1 MTCSAMT
8 PALCSWPL
16 ALRMW
21 PLTLILALLP
31 MWGVGL
37 FARGLW
43 TPDEPREAAIAGAM
57 ADGAGWAVPVL
68 AGVPFCEKPPL
79 TYWLAG
85 ASITAFG
92 RNPAAARIPNLLWAA
107 LAVLAVGGLA
117 AAAAGGGRPGAVAG
131 LVAGLAMGTS
141 ELTAQVLIWL
151 ASDAPLTTGVC
162 LTLFGAW
169 RGLNATTTRSRL
181 GWYLLMHAGLALGF
195 LAKNIV
201 AWVFPGLAFMAF
213 LVWEWR
219 FRELL
224 RWELWIGFLLQAALI
239 SPWIWGV
246 AQHPDARHLLKV
258 FFYDNLVG
266 RFIPVEGVSYQDGH
280 RNWPGKYLV
289 ELPAFL
295 LPWTFLAA
303 AAVRRA
309 WTGCLTAGP
318 DRAAWR
324 FAAAALLPATALL
337 SIRNTARGIYLAP
350 VLPGMMV
357 AIGLWAARHGAQPDR
372 FERVCLWGTGV
383 LLLVV
388 AILGPLAGQGVS
400 IWWQGV
406 ALKGQLVVDALLWMG
421 GIVLAIL
428 AVRQAQAGRWAVGGG
443 FLGGAVALALVGG
456 ICTGLQ
462 VVDCWQNP
470 APMTRAVAEAAQ
482 RGPVAIY
489 RPDETTLAALDWQAR
504 LRPVVLTTPA
514 EVLAAVAT
522 QPNLRI
528 LVKQPRSG
536 PGGAGQSLLDL
547 GLVEVQRLDIPGGRR
562 HALFAGKP

>member
-1 MTCSAMT
+1 MTFPAM
-8 PALCSWPL
+8 PLSLRFWPV
-16 ALRMW
+16 
-21 PLTLILALLP
+21 TLILALLP
-31 MWGVGL
+31 VWGVGL

-85 ASITAFG
+85 ASISIFG
-92 RNPAAARIPNLLWAA
+92 RNPPAARIPNLLWAA

-117 AAAAGGGRPGAVAG
+117 AAAAGGGRSGAVAG

-162 LTLFGAW
+162 VTLFGAW

-201 AWVFPGLAFMAF
+201 AWVFPGLAFVAF

-224 RWELWIGFLLQAALI
+224 RWELWIGFGLQAVLI
-239 SPWIWGV
+239 GPWIWGV
-246 AQHPDARHLLKV
+246 AQHPDARQLLKV

-280 RNWPGKYLV
+280 RNWLGKYLV

-309 WTGCLTAGP
+309 WAGCLIAGP
-318 DRAAWR
+318 DRAGWR
-324 FAAAALLPATALL
+324 FAVAALVPAIALL
-337 SIRNTARGIYLAP
+337 SVSNTARGIYLAP

-357 AIGLWAARHGAQPDR
+357 AIGLWAARHGGQPDR
-372 FERVCLWGTGV
+372 FERGCLWGTGA
-383 LLLVV
+383 LVV
-388 AILGPLAGQGVS
+388 VLAILGPVAGQGLS
-400 IWWQGV
+400 MWWQGV
-406 ALKGQLVVDALLWMG
+406 ALNLALVVDAGLWVG
-421 GIVLAIL
+421 GIFLTGL
-428 AVRQAQAGRWAVGGG
+428 AVRRALIGHWAEGAAL
-443 FLGGAVALALVGG
+443 LGGAVALALVGG
-456 ICTGLQ
+456 ISTGLA
-462 VVDCWQNP
+462 VVDRWQDP
-470 APMTRAVAEAAQ
+470 APMTRAMAEIAKN
-482 RGPVAIY
+482 GPVAIY
-489 RPDETTLAALDWQAR
+489 QPDETTLAALDWQER
-504 LRPVVLTTPA
+504 LRPNVLTTPA
-514 EVLAAVAT
+514 QVVALVSA
-522 QPNLRI
+522 QPNVRI

-536 PGGAGQSLLDL
+536 PGGPGQSLLDL
-547 GLVEVQRLDIPGGRR
+547 GLLEVQRLDIPGGRR
-562 HALFAGKP
+562 HALFARKP